1 MKIQKLLEALN
12 ELLEPEKFRDYC
24 PNGLQ
29 VQGKKEVKNIVCGV
43 SASEALINEAVK
55 RMRTQLL
62 FTTAIFGK
70 TKIRGLSALKERE
83 LRSC

>member
-43 SASEALINEAVK
+43 SASEALINAAVK
-55 RMRTQLL
+55 RDADTIIVHHAFYWYLVNRRLFGMKRTR
-62 FTTAIFGK
+62 I
-70 TKIRGLSALKERE
+70 
-83 LRSC
+83 

>member
-29 VQGKKEVKNIVCGV
+29 IQGKKEVKDIVCGV
-43 SASEALINEAVK
+43 SAPEALINE
-55 RMRTQLL
+55 
-62 FTTAIFGK
+62 
-70 TKIRGLSALKERE
+70 SPN
-83 LRSC
+83 

>member
-43 SASEALINEAVK
+43 SASEALINAAVK
-55 RMRTQLL
+55 RGADT
-62 FTTAIFGK
+62 IIVHHGYFGK
-70 TKIRGLSALKERE
+70 TKIRELSASKERE

>member
-29 VQGKKEVKNIVCGV
+29 VQGKKRGQEHRV
-43 SASEALINEAVK
+43 
-55 RMRTQLL
+55 RR
-62 FTTAIFGK
+62 FGL
-70 TKIRGLSALKERE
+70 RGSHQ
-83 LRSC
+83 

>member
-55 RMRTQLL
+55 RDADTIIVYL
-62 FTTAIFGK
+62 T

>member
-55 RMRTQLL
+55 RDADT
-62 FTTAIFGK
+62 IIVHHGK

>member
-55 RMRTQLL
+55 RDADTIIVHQ
-62 FTTAIFGK
+62 AIFGK

>member
-43 SASEALINEAVK
+43 SASEALINAAVK
-55 RMRTQLL
+55 RGADTIIVH
-62 FTTAIFGK
+62 IFGK
-70 TKIRGLSALKERE
+70 TKIRELSASKERE

>member
-29 VQGKKEVKNIVCGV
+29 IQGKKEVKDIVCGV

-55 RMRTQLL
+55 RGQTQLL
-62 FTTAIFGK
+62 FTTAISGRM
-70 TKIRGLSALKERE
+70 KIRE
-83 LRSC
+83 LPE